1 MKYRNIF
8 NKDNETVVVFVS
20 IKRTDDISVN
30 TVLDTCAQLATEY
43 DYYLDDIKTMTDYI
57 LLIYQKYD
65 EDDDE
70 EDDTELDDLLE
81 QSRGYPGLKIGKLV
95 KSKLG

>member
-1 MKYRNIF
+1 MKYRDIF

-43 DYYLDDIKTMTDYI
+43 DYYLDDIKTMSDYI
-57 LLIYQKYD
+57 LLVYQKYD
-65 EDDDE
+65 EDDE
-70 EDDTELDDLLE
+70 EDDIDEI
-81 QSRGYPGLKIGKLV
+81 QSLQEASIDGINLRIGKLV